1 MHDEPLNPNNLSP
14 AAIEQEQLDERI
26 VRALETVPK
35 PMVPADFATRLGSRL
50 PARRPESLT
59 QTHYGRNAALL
70 GIVAAFVALLA
81 AALHTTS
88 GVAVGFVESLLL
100 AEFIVLTVWLTI
112 RRHSLR

>member
-14 AAIEQEQLDERI
+14 VALEQEQLDERI

-35 PMVPADFATRLGSRL
+35 PMVPADFAARLGSRL

-59 QTHYGRNAALL
+59 PTHYGRNATLL
-70 GIVAAFVALLA
+70 GIVATFVALLA
-81 AALHTTS
+81 VALRTG

-100 AEFIVLTVWLTI
+100 AEFIALTVWLTV